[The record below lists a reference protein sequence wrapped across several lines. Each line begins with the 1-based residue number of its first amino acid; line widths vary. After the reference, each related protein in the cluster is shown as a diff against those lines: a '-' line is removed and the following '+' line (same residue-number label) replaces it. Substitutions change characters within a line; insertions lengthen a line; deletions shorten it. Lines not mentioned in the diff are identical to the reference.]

1 MRSHSIRLA
10 FMAGAALAIAGTAH
24 AAPAVDF
31 SKLGPKQQAHMAKVL
46 AAKQGGI
53 NAQYNYDIRPAVL
66 KGIKVGGQVKANLKY
81 PQAVVS
87 LRVADNLS
95 GVHAVTVYAMSPS
108 GTQYAQTS
116 WTASF
121 ENTREDLQLGI
132 DMSSATENGVWRVY
146 SVTVSDANNNT
157 TQYDEAALA
166 AMGKTTFTVSGAA
179 GDFESPIALAGGT
192 NLTPTVSLSTP
203 PQGMLPGNPPR
214 VGAQVKLSDAGAA
227 GIASASMEFC
237 LEGSYWECFSLSGS
251 VSVRGQSEVLLT
263 LGGHPYSYYV
273 VPGSYLPR
281 SLSVVDFAGNYRYY
295 NVDYGDDLNGLFD
308 NPMMVVT
315 E

>member
-1 MRSHSIRLA
+1 MRSDSIRLA
-10 FMAGAALAIAGTAH
+10 FVAGAALAIAGTAH

-53 NAQYNYDIRPAVL
+53 TAQYNYDIRPAVL

-87 LRVADNLS
+87 LRLADNLS
-95 GVHAVTVYAMSPS
+95 GVHAVSVFAMSPS
-108 GTQYAQTS
+108 GNQYAQTS

-132 DMSSATENGVWRVY
+132 DMSSATENGIWRVY

-179 GDFESPIALAGGT
+179 GDFEPPVALAGGT

-203 PQGMLPGNPPR
+203 PRGMLPGADPR
-214 VGAQVKLSDAGAA
+214 VGVTLKLSDAGAA
-227 GIASASMEFC
+227 GISSASMEFC
-237 LEGSYWECFSLSGS
+237 LEGTYWECFSMSGS
-251 VSVRGQSEVLLT
+251 ISVRGQSDVTLT

-273 VPGSYLPR
+273 TPGNYIPR
-281 SLSVVDFAGNYRYY
+281 SLSVSDFAGNNRSYY
-295 NVDYGDDLNGLFD
+295 VDWGDDLNSLFD
-308 NPMMVVT
+308 NPVIVIT